1 VIHARPVGTASAR
14 SLSTGSSARSPWPA
28 AARPISR
35 PARESLTW
43 GLPDDRRGRRLAGR
57 PGGRPWS
64 PPWRRARSG
73 PWRACLLP
81 FADPPW

>member
-43 GLPDDRRGRRLAGR
+43 SLPDDCRGRRLAGR
-57 PGGRPWS
+57 RPGGPDRL
-64 PPWRRARSG
+64 RGGERG
-73 PWRACLLP
+73 PGCAVPVCCHRGSAL
-81 FADPPW
+81 